1 MKRKIYLI
9 GYAIIQMITSV
20 YLMFNVNSV
29 AKEQVDLFKEM
40 FATMPEELQ
49 TMMNEMY
56 TLETMTSSIWL
67 TAIASLVLGG
77 ILLWLFVRDRVP
89 VKKGLTIALVVIS
102 MVLGASGLVMLLSLI
117 ALVLVIG
124 MNAQDKVQKKKAKK
138 EKNEIKKLRELK
150 VTGKDLLWVF
160 VLVLAYSTQ
169 FIAPMF
175 IKNEVVGLIFEIL
188 YYVLIFALAFYVFGK
203 RLKRDFKEFKK
214 NFGSYVGYIFK
225 WWGIMLGLSFVAALI
240 RMVLG
245 GDVETAN
252 QAGLNSMPLWY
263 VGPLAVIWAPFVEE
277 SIFRGGL
284 RRFVKND
291 KLFMILSAIIF
302 GLLHTLGTE
311 TGLYNIL
318 IQSLQYMVMGFVM
331 ARVYVKTNNICA
343 NMGVHFVQN
352 SFSVIMMILMSLV

>member
-9 GYAIIQMITSV
+9 GYAIVQMVISIYT
-20 YLMFNVNSV
+20 MFNVNSI
-29 AKEQVDLFKEM
+29 AKGQLESIKEM
-40 FATMPEELQ
+40 FSTMPKEMQ
-49 TMMNEMY
+49 TMMEEVY
-56 TLETMTSSIWL
+56 TLESMVSSVWL
-67 TAIASLVLGG
+67 TAIVALVLGG

-89 VKKGLTIALVVIS
+89 VKKGLAITLVVIS
-102 MVLGASGLVMLLSLI
+102 MLIGLSDLITLLALI

-124 MNAQDKVQKKKAKK
+124 IEAKKKEKK

-150 VTGKDLLWVF
+150 VTGKDLLWVV

-175 IKNEVVGLIFEIL
+175 IKNNTLGIIFEIL
-188 YYVLIFALAFYVFGK
+188 FYILVFALALYIFGK

-214 NFGSYVGYIFK
+214 NFGSYMGYIFK
-225 WWGIMLGLSFVAALI
+225 WWGIMLGLSLVAAVI

-263 VGPLAVIWAPFVEE
+263 VGPLAIIWAPFVEE

-291 KLFMILSAIIF
+291 KLFIVLSAIIF
-302 GLLHTLGTE
+302 GLLHTFGTE
-311 TGLYNIL
+311 TGIYNI
-318 IQSLQYMVMGFVM
+318 IVQSLQYMVMGGVM
-331 ARVYVKTNNICA
+331 AHVYSKTNNICV
-343 NMGVHFVQN
+343 NMGIHCVQN
-352 SFSVIMMILMSLV
+352 TFSVVMMILMSLI

>member
-9 GYAIIQMITSV
+9 GYAIVQMVISIYT
-20 YLMFNVNSV
+20 MFNVNSI
-29 AKEQVDLFKEM
+29 AKGQLESIKEM
-40 FATMPEELQ
+40 FSTMPKEMQ
-49 TMMNEMY
+49 TMMEEVY
-56 TLETMTSSIWL
+56 TLESMVSSVWL
-67 TAIASLVLGG
+67 TAIVALVLGG

-89 VKKGLTIALVVIS
+89 VKKGLAITLVVIS
-102 MVLGASGLVMLLSLI
+102 MLIGLSDLITLLALI

-124 MNAQDKVQKKKAKK
+124 IEAKKKEKK

-150 VTGKDLLWVF
+150 VTGKDLLWVV

-175 IKNEVVGLIFEIL
+175 IKNNTVGIIFEIL
-188 YYVLIFALAFYVFGK
+188 FYILVFALALYIFGK

-214 NFGSYVGYIFK
+214 NFGSYMGYIFK
-225 WWGIMLGLSFVAALI
+225 WWGIMLGLSLVAAVI

-263 VGPLAVIWAPFVEE
+263 VGPLAIIWAPFVEE

-291 KLFMILSAIIF
+291 KLFIVLSAIIF
-302 GLLHTLGTE
+302 GLLHTFGTE
-311 TGLYNIL
+311 TGIYNI
-318 IQSLQYMVMGFVM
+318 IVQSLQYMVMGGVM
-331 ARVYVKTNNICA
+331 AHVYSKTNNICV
-343 NMGVHFVQN
+343 NMGIHCVQN
-352 SFSVIMMILMSLV
+352 TFSVVMMILMSLI

>member
-9 GYAIIQMITSV
+9 GYAIVQMVISIYT
-20 YLMFNVNSV
+20 MFNVNSI
-29 AKEQVDLFKEM
+29 AKGQLESIKEM
-40 FATMPEELQ
+40 FSTMPKEMQ
-49 TMMNEMY
+49 TMMEEVY
-56 TLETMTSSIWL
+56 TLESMVSSVWL
-67 TAIASLVLGG
+67 TAIVALVLGG

-89 VKKGLTIALVVIS
+89 VKKGLAITLVVIS
-102 MVLGASGLVMLLSLI
+102 MLIGLSDLITLLALI

-124 MNAQDKVQKKKAKK
+124 IEAKKK
-138 EKNEIKKLRELK
+138 EKKEKIEIKKLRELK
-150 VTGKDLLWVF
+150 VTGKDLLWVV

-175 IKNEVVGLIFEIL
+175 IKNNTLGIIFEIIFYIL
-188 YYVLIFALAFYVFGK
+188 VFALALYIFGK

-214 NFGSYVGYIFK
+214 NFGSYMGYIFK
-225 WWGIMLGLSFVAALI
+225 WWGIMLGLSLVAAVI

-263 VGPLAVIWAPFVEE
+263 VGPLAIIWAPFVEE

-291 KLFMILSAIIF
+291 KLFIVLSAIIF
-302 GLLHTLGTE
+302 GLLHTFGTE
-311 TGLYNIL
+311 TGIYNI
-318 IQSLQYMVMGFVM
+318 IVQSLQYMVMGGVM
-331 ARVYVKTNNICA
+331 AHVYSKTNNICV
-343 NMGVHFVQN
+343 NMGIHCVQN
-352 SFSVIMMILMSLV
+352 TFSVVMMILMSLI

>member
-9 GYAIIQMITSV
+9 GYAIVQMVISIYT
-20 YLMFNVNSV
+20 MFNVNSI
-29 AKEQVDLFKEM
+29 AKGQLESIKEM
-40 FATMPEELQ
+40 FSTMPKEMQ
-49 TMMNEMY
+49 TMMEEVY
-56 TLETMTSSIWL
+56 TLESMVSSVWL
-67 TAIASLVLGG
+67 TAIVALVLGG

-89 VKKGLTIALVVIS
+89 VKKGLAITLVVIS
-102 MVLGASGLVMLLSLI
+102 MLIGLSDLITLLALI

-124 MNAQDKVQKKKAKK
+124 IEDKKK
-138 EKNEIKKLRELK
+138 EKKEKIEIKKLRELK
-150 VTGKDLLWVF
+150 VTGKDLLWVV

-175 IKNEVVGLIFEIL
+175 IKNNTLGIIFEIL
-188 YYVLIFALAFYVFGK
+188 FYILVFALALYIFGK

-214 NFGSYVGYIFK
+214 NFGSYMGYIFK
-225 WWGIMLGLSFVAALI
+225 WWGIMLGLSLVAAVI

-263 VGPLAVIWAPFVEE
+263 VGPLAIIWAPFVEE

-291 KLFMILSAIIF
+291 KLFIVLSAIIF
-302 GLLHTLGTE
+302 GLLHTFGTE
-311 TGLYNIL
+311 TGIYNI
-318 IQSLQYMVMGFVM
+318 IVQSLQYMVMGGVM
-331 ARVYVKTNNICA
+331 AHVYSKTNNICV
-343 NMGVHFVQN
+343 NMGIHCVQN
-352 SFSVIMMILMSLV
+352 TFSVVMMILMSLI

>member
-9 GYAIIQMITSV
+9 GYAIIQMVISIYT
-20 YLMFNVNSV
+20 MFNVNSI
-29 AKEQVDLFKEM
+29 AKGQLELIKEM
-40 FATMPEELQ
+40 FSTMPKEMQ
-49 TMMNEMY
+49 TMMEEVY
-56 TLETMTSSIWL
+56 TLESMISSVWL
-67 TAIASLVLGG
+67 TAIVALVLGG
-77 ILLWLFVRDRVP
+77 ILLWMFVRDRVP
-89 VKKGLTIALVVIS
+89 VKKGLAITLVVIS
-102 MVLGASGLVMLLSLI
+102 MLIGLSDLITILGLI

-124 MNAQDKVQKKKAKK
+124 IEGKKKEKK

-150 VTGKDLLWVF
+150 VTGKDLLWVV

-175 IKNEVVGLIFEIL
+175 IKNNTVGIIFEVLFYIL
-188 YYVLIFALAFYVFGK
+188 VFALALYIFGK

-214 NFGSYVGYIFK
+214 NFGSYMGYIFK
-225 WWGIMLGLSFVAALI
+225 WWGIMLGLSLVAAVI

-263 VGPLAVIWAPFVEE
+263 VGPLAIIWAPFVEE

-291 KLFMILSAIIF
+291 KLFIVLSAIIF
-302 GLLHTLGTE
+302 GLLHTFGTE
-311 TGLYNIL
+311 TGIYNI
-318 IQSLQYMVMGFVM
+318 IVQSLQYMVMGGVM
-331 ARVYVKTNNICA
+331 AHVYSKTNNICV
-343 NMGVHFVQN
+343 NMGIHCVQN
-352 SFSVIMMILMSLV
+352 TFSVVMMILMSLI